1 MFPYV
6 LSCQCSI
13 SVLTLLKIPEAY
25 PWVYKGLLDEVLR
38 HNAYSIFVVAFSEFA
53 TQCSTQSF
61 HEVAYLCTTSPVFA
75 RFRKLASSE
84 IFLHVDFLVMFV
96 SLRSLK

>member
-6 LSCQCSI
+6 LSCQCSQSVI
-13 SVLTLLKIPEAY
+13 SLLKVPEAY

-38 HNAYSIFVVAFSEFA
+38 HKFTVFSWSAFSEFA

-61 HEVAYLCTTSPVFA
+61 HEVAYLCITSSVFA
-75 RFRKLASSE
+75 RF
-84 IFLHVDFLVMFV
+84 
-96 SLRSLK
+96 LRY